1 MQDFGLFITMKDSN
15 GNLTFARTGK
25 DLHLFVS
32 DASHQNQS
40 LELFHDLYFMRTTK
54 SLEYWLLD
62 VSMLEPGI
70 LDSSMQDLKTL
81 DLNDDL
87 YLYELKDNGIEIWE
101 YYEIHSSLPRVL
113 QAYGFWTEVDL
124 EVFEMSKW
132 IRRRDL
138 KVHIYI
144 CSENI

>member
-1 MQDFGLFITMKDSN
+1 MFMCRFRSMQDFGLFITMMDSN

-32 DASHQNQS
+32 DASHQNQN
-40 LELFHDLYFMRTTK
+40 LEMFHDLYSTRTTK

-62 VSMLEPGI
+62 ISMQEPGI
-70 LDSSMQDLKTL
+70 LDSLMKDLKTL

-87 YLYELKDNGIEIWE
+87 YLYEFKDNGIEIWE

-113 QAYGFWTEVDL
+113 QTYGFWNEVDL
-124 EVFEMSKW
+124 KVFEMSKW

-138 KVHIYI
+138 HIF
-144 CSENI
+144 

>member
-1 MQDFGLFITMKDSN
+1 MQNFGLFITMTNSN

-25 DLHLFVS
+25 DLHVFVS
-32 DASHQNQS
+32 DAYRQNQS
-40 LELFHDLYFMRTTK
+40 LDLFHDLYSMRTTK
-54 SLEYWLLD
+54 SLEFWLLD
-62 VSMLEPGI
+62 VSLLESGL
-70 LDSSMQDLKTL
+70 LDSSMIDLKTL